1 MAPVLAVERFHICD
15 WRWCKLVVV
24 SLPSSVEGEMHLRGG
39 MRAQDLAKCEGEEGV
54 VLGCVTVVESMS

>member
-1 MAPVLAVERFHICD
+1 
-15 WRWCKLVVV
+15 
-24 SLPSSVEGEMHLRGG
+24 MHLRGG